1 MIDRAEMDVDKEGSS
16 REGGAAAP
24 FLEKGESN
32 RARTGERG
40 SEVEIKKMRLR
51 RKTTGS
57 DVKVA
62 PVMGLP
68 RRALI
73 KVPPRCTVLFLFLAS
88 ALLALSSSAIA
99 TPDDTDS
106 MTGGIVLPIVA
117 RQSVGSSSSS
127 VASRRRLFALREG
140 AANFS
145 LPLEGAIKD
154 YGCV

>member
-1 MIDRAEMDVDKEGSS
+1 M
-16 REGGAAAP
+16 
-24 FLEKGESN
+24 
-32 RARTGERG
+32 RTDCD
-40 SEVEIKKMRLR
+40 
-51 RKTTGS
+51 

-62 PVMGLP
+62 PAVGLARRVVLIRFPP
-68 RRALI
+68 RRTTL
-73 KVPPRCTVLFLFLAS
+73 LLFLAS
-88 ALLALSSSAIA
+88 ALLALSSRAVA

-106 MTGGIVLPIVA
+106 MAGIVLPIGA
-117 RQSVGSSSSS
+117 RQSVASGSSSGSGSSS